1 MHQCRGCTE
10 LEGGDCESGVCFVLM
25 EAVKGKLG
33 FQAERADSVKERR
46 TPCRIVEEGM
56 RCLSGDR

>member
-1 MHQCRGCTE
+1 MF
-10 LEGGDCESGVCFVLM
+10 CFVLM

-33 FQAERADSVKERR
+33 FQEERADSVKERR
-46 TPCRIVEEGM
+46 TPLRIVEEGV